1 MTQVSPEAFEEV
13 LAAYDWGEGTLT
25 HNAYGEGHI
34 NNTNLVTV
42 SSDTETKKYILQ
54 RINTDIFTNPKELM
68 ENICNVT
75 SYLKTVIEKR
85 GGDTERETMTVI
97 YTRDGQPYFTDSEQG
112 VWRVFTY
119 VEHTIC
125 LQQCRDTND
134 FYSSAK
140 AFGQFQKN
148 LADYDASTLHETIPD
163 FHNTPDRFRKFK
175 EALSAD
181 ILHRAAEV
189 ANEIAF
195 IEAHEADCSY
205 MTDLLDAGKLP
216 LRVTHNDT
224 KLNNILLDDQ
234 TGEAL
239 CIIDL
244 DTVMPGL
251 AANDYGD
258 SIRFGANHSAEDEQD
273 LSKVNFSLELF
284 ETYTKGFLEIAG
296 DALTPLE
303 IETLPCG
310 AKLMTLECG
319 IRFLT
324 DYLEG
329 DHYFAI
335 HRPGQNL
342 DRARTQFKLVRDM
355 ETHWVEMGEIVRK
368 YSE

>member
-42 SSDTETKKYILQ
+42 SSDTGTKKYILQ

-75 SYLKTVIEKR
+75 SYLKTVIEKH
-85 GGDTERETMTVI
+85 GGDTERETMTVV
-97 YTRDGQPYFTDSEQG
+97 YTRNGQPYFTDSEQG

-125 LQQCRDTND
+125 LQQCRDAND
-134 FYSSAK
+134 FYTSAK

-181 ILHRAAEV
+181 VMHRAAEV
-189 ANEIAF
+189 ADEIAF

-273 LSKVNFSLELF
+273 LNKVNFSLELF
-284 ETYTKGFLEIAG
+284 EAYTKGFLEIAG

-303 IETLPCG
+303 IETLPWG

-355 ETHWVEMGEIVRK
+355 EACWTEMNEIVRK
-368 YSE
+368 YAE